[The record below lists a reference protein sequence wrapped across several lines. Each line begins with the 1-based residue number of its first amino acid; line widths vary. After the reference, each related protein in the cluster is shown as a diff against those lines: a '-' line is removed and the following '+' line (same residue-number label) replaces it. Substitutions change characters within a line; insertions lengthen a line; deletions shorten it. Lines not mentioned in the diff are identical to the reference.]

1 MKMSKKTPLV
11 FLDVSIDGDPAE
23 RMVFEL
29 FSDVAPK
36 TAENFRAL
44 CTGEKGISSKTGR
57 PLHYKGSFF
66 HRIVNGSLV
75 QNWFLSSSCHCLC
88 CRMEANGHDCLSCD
102 VVLRV
107 VIFLNETGV
116 SEKAYMARNF
126 QFMLAVMG
134 QLWLNRCLIDE
145 PPSKLKHDQRGLL
158 SMALADRDARGSLFI
173 ITFKA
178 NHHLDRKY
186 VVFGKLVEGHDVLE
200 KIENVGDEVGRPSVT
215 VKIISCG
222 ELLEEKM
229 KVNKAKMGKDAS
241 SEAIS
246 HEVRRRR
253 KHKKSLKGRRKRR
266 KRYYTSTSESDTSSD
281 SEMESERKRK
291 KRYYSSTSESDT
303 SSDSEME
310 SESDSDSDSDTSSSS
325 DLSSSSDDRRKK
337 RKRSSRRDR
346 YRHGKRRDKRRGRKR
361 RRHDKRSK
369 RRSKRA
375 SDSLTDTESK
385 SRSERSSEDG
395 NADVEGPDRKHKT
408 RTQISVGNQ
417 SPLAVEG
424 PNPSKNGVTTDMF
437 EREEGELSKENGER
451 RSNGV
456 DLQTNLADDSPA
468 KSRSHSITARR
479 TRSKSMSISP
489 MKKLA
494 KSQSL
499 SPRKSLSRSPSV
511 DKSPIQAPRSSRSLS
526 RSPVRRSAS
535 RSPPVRGKKGRSISR
550 SPLNSPPRRNL
561 SRTPPRTSSRKS
573 SRTVSRSP
581 VRAVERSLSRSPVRS
596 SRRSVSRSSGR
607 APSRR
612 SASRSPVRAPTRNNR
627 RSYSKSPVS
636 DRGRNLSRSPSLDGS
651 PKRIRRGRGFSE
663 RFSYARRYRSPSPDR
678 SPVRSY
684 RYGSRID
691 RDRFYRRSPRRY
703 RSPPRARTPPRIYSR
718 AISWILAYSP
728 DTEAE
733 EAGRGVPYHGA
744 QSVTVIAAVTAAVLF
759 ATVLLSRHPESTIPH
774 MLRGGGHLLA
784 PESHQYQAPH
794 STPNRPRRQAK
805 TGQGHFLEAPKL
817 GRRAWSLMEMV
828 LPTLATDKDRL
839 ALTVVVCVDKS
850 VARKF
855 FFFYVS
861 SQGDVWER
869 EFGRLSGMSF
879 GFDVGRNFR
888 DV

>member
-75 QNWFLSSSCHCLC
+75 QGGDFLKRDGSFGESIY
-88 CRMEANGHDCLSCD
+88 G
-102 VVLRV
+102 
-107 VIFLNETGV
+107 
-116 SEKAYMARNF
+116 EKF
-126 QFMLAVMG
+126 P
-134 QLWLNRCLIDE
+134 DE